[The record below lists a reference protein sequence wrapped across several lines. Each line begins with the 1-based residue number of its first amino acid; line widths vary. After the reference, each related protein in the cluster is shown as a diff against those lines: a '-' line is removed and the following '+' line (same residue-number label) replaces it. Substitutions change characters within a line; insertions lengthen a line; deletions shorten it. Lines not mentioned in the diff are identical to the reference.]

1 MSNQTRRSWM
11 VTIGQAAVGLELSGK
26 ARQRFR
32 ARIYCPGPVR
42 SLYGSPQPRV
52 NEYRA
57 IPSCCS
63 GLPDRLRPPADR
75 SVQAFIFLCIRIH
88 DPPAFNGIDA
98 RER

>member
-26 ARQRFR
+26 AQVNGSERESI
-32 ARIYCPGPVR
+32 APGPVR

-63 GLPDRLRPPADR
+63 GLPDRLRPPSEPKPSSLYFSLHPNSR
-75 SVQAFIFLCIRIH
+75 PSGV
-88 DPPAFNGIDA
+88 
-98 RER
+98 